1 MCLGP
6 SFLVC
11 LPRSELKKVLFLLPT
26 FGAFETLTE
35 RKGNSEHGGGLGIVS
50 LASCEMSNPTSALR
64 SLTSLLHHMR
74 VPGRPV
80 GPPSPAMSWGML
92 VGVIPLVK
100 ITITTSRT
108 YLNAP
113 VHSLRTRRS
122 LPQILEPLTW
132 ATLQREGHNGPH
144 LGTCHL
150 ERDTLT
156 AISSTGPMYG
166 SRVWPVRPQRRTTY
180 SQYLKK
186 VLVVRAPLLTRQS
199 AQEQ

>member
-1 MCLGP
+1 
-6 SFLVC
+6 
-11 LPRSELKKVLFLLPT
+11 
-26 FGAFETLTE
+26 
-35 RKGNSEHGGGLGIVS
+35 LGIVS
-50 LASCEMSNPTSALR
+50 LASCEMSDPTNALR

-80 GPPSPAMSWGML
+80 GPPPPAMSWGML

-113 VHSLRTRRS
+113 VHPFPT
-122 LPQILEPLTW
+122 LPTSEPLTW
-132 ATLQREGHNGPH
+132 ATLQREGHNGPD

-156 AISSTGPMYG
+156 VIFVYGAHVRVSCVAGPAPKKDHMLPIFKKGSCGSSAPTHSSIGPG
-166 SRVWPVRPQRRTTY
+166 TIAPELEGIVARVGT
-180 SQYLKK
+180 
-186 VLVVRAPLLTRQS
+186 PLTSKPPTPHFMGPLPL
-199 AQEQ
+199 